1 MISCLYSIY
10 VYRSDSK
17 KRQGHMVSSCYT
29 QFSSQETRGNQTTV
43 LSIDRNE
50 GSHREMKK
58 TTREKRGPSMVKLA
72 EAFLMSDI
80 CGLIGQNVFN
90 FVLFLSYSHNSQLN
104 KFNLHETPK
113 RQVSCLP
120 LPFA

>member
-1 MISCLYSIY
+1 
-10 VYRSDSK
+10 
-17 KRQGHMVSSCYT
+17 
-29 QFSSQETRGNQTTV
+29 
-43 LSIDRNE
+43 
-50 GSHREMKK
+50 
-58 TTREKRGPSMVKLA
+58 MVKLA